1 MKSIV
6 LAFLLLFSIGVYSQK
21 WEKSVNANYN
31 WTFIAQSIEGSMN
44 FRNGHHVLATGI
56 QVYLNQYADFYEG
69 AYKNVGYAE
78 NWYDRIGLNVSYQ
91 YNIWKDTRVVN
102 PYFFYQNQ
110 VSHLCFRR
118 PVYDSTSYGWGEIG
132 EISDPH
138 WLMEQFL
145 GIGFIFQI
153 YNNIYIFQE
162 AGLGAALWWG
172 GNDYYLQNVQWE
184 WDYTLKVG
192 LLYRF
197 KKSRT

>member
-1 MKSIV
+1 MKPV
-6 LAFLLLFSIGVYSQK
+6 LVIILLYISLALSAQK

-31 WTFIAQSIEGSMN
+31 WTFIAQSIEGSVN

-69 AYKNVGYAE
+69 SYKNVGYAE
-78 NWYDRIGLNVSYQ
+78 NWYDRIGLNFSYQ
-91 YNIWKDTRVVN
+91 YNICKDTRVVN

-110 VSHLCFRR
+110 VSHLCFRE
-118 PVYDSTSYGWGEIG
+118 PTYDSVIHWTEIG
-132 EISDPH
+132 TISDPH
-138 WLMEQFL
+138 WVMEQFI

-153 YNNIYIFQE
+153 FNNIYVFQE
-162 AGLGAALWWG
+162 AGLGAAFW
-172 GNDYYLQNVQWE
+172 NNNPDSMQNILWE

-197 KKSRT
+197 ASSHLL